1 MYRNSVQTNN
11 TKEKDMQL
19 EYSTFLQLNTVSKTA
34 MNVFL
39 QLVRYQNQHGKVH
52 GAYYRFFMRTLGF
65 KSKQTFYNVL
75 EKLDEKGL
83 ILIKHTTH
91 GDYDIIVKN
100 NTYENQKKKDY
111 INLNRKIF
119 QSREFFEMKAHE
131 KYMMIDMIRSTQ
143 LNRGLRVIG
152 VEEFYQKY
160 KEIFGVT
167 KRIVREYLATIRQYF
182 KVWIKSGNYYIQ
194 FIGGELFEE
203 ETEEKINKKNN
214 KSYRVPKSGTKQK
227 REYDATVLMRRHK
240 MATSKESDVS
250 DLAELMTQYRPTIN
264 KIYNGNNPNVTDS
277 AALWDAFT
285 DVMQTVSERLHQFE
299 IKTFHK
305 ILRTSLGL
313 A

>member
-1 MYRNSVQTNN
+1 
-11 TKEKDMQL
+11 MQL

-39 QLVRYQNQHGKVH
+39 QLVRYQNRYGKVH
-52 GAYYRFFMRTLGF
+52 GAYYRFFMETLGF

-75 EKLDEKGL
+75 EKLEEKGL
-83 ILIKHTTH
+83 LSLIHTSH
-91 GDYDIIVKN
+91 GDYDIVVKN

-131 KYMMIDMIRSTQ
+131 KYMLIDIMRSTQ
-143 LNRGLRVIG
+143 LNRGVRVIG

-160 KEIFGVT
+160 QKIFGVT

-182 KVWIKSGNYYIQ
+182 KVWIKNGNYHIR

-203 ETEEKINKKNN
+203 ETEKKINKKNN
-214 KSYRVPKSGTKQK
+214 KIYRVPKSGTQQK
-227 REYDATVLMRRHK
+227 REYDAIVLLRRHK
-240 MATSKESDVS
+240 MAASKESDVD
-250 DLAELMTQYRPTIN
+250 DLAELMVQYRPTIN
-264 KIYNGNNPNVTDS
+264 KMYNIDNSKITS
-277 AALWDAFT
+277 STYLWDTFVEA
-285 DVMQTVSERLHQFE
+285 MQTVSERLHQFE

>member
-1 MYRNSVQTNN
+1 
-11 TKEKDMQL
+11 MQL

-39 QLVRYQNQHGKVH
+39 QLVRYQNRYGKVH
-52 GAYYRFFMRTLGF
+52 GAYYRFFMETLGF

-75 EKLDEKGL
+75 EKLEEKGL
-83 ILIKHTTH
+83 LSLIHTSH
-91 GDYDIIVKN
+91 GDYDIVVKN

-131 KYMMIDMIRSTQ
+131 KYMLIDIMRSTQ
-143 LNRGLRVIG
+143 LNRGVRVIG

-160 KEIFGVT
+160 QKIFGVT

-182 KVWIKSGNYYIQ
+182 KVWIKNGNYHIR

-203 ETEEKINKKNN
+203 ETEKKTNKKNN
-214 KSYRVPKSGTKQK
+214 KIYRVPKSGTQQK
-227 REYDATVLMRRHK
+227 REYDAIVLLRRHK
-240 MATSKESDVS
+240 MAASKESDVA
-250 DLAELMTQYRPTIN
+250 DLAELMVQYRPTIN
-264 KIYNGNNPNVTDS
+264 KMYNIDNSKITS
-277 AALWDAFT
+277 STYLWDTFVEA
-285 DVMQTVSERLHQFE
+285 MQTVSERLHQFE